1 MEYSIL
7 MPGAVV
13 ERGAR
18 VAYAILG
25 ENVRVGENARVGA
38 SPEAAPPEEWGI
50 TVVGPEAQ
58 VEAGRTLKA
67 NRMLNRE
74 GKETVR

>member
-1 MEYSIL
+1 M
-7 MPGAVV
+7 G
-13 ERGAR
+13 G
-18 VAYAILG
+18 
-25 ENVRVGENARVGA
+25 NARVGA